1 MEWKKIINAVAP
13 VLGTALGGPM
23 AGAAVKV
30 IAGAVLGDE
39 NATEQQVT
47 EAVMQGLSPEALV
60 KLREADN
67 AFKVRMREL
76 DIDLAKLNAAT
87 EQAYLSD
94 VQDARQSHGGSLGV
108 FWLGIAIL
116 LTFAGVMVAVLWGG
130 YALLVS
136 PDPIKDESMKA
147 IVSALIGTVVGYV
160 AANAQQ
166 VVGYFFGSSKG
177 SADKTDALAA
187 AVRGVGQR

>member
-39 NATEQQVT
+39 NASEQQVT

-147 IVSALIGTVVGYV
+147 IVSALIGTVVGY
-160 AANAQQ
+160 
-166 VVGYFFGSSKG
+166 FFGSSKG
-177 SADKTDALAA
+177 SADKTEALAA

>member
-1 MEWKKIINAVAP
+1 MEWKKIISAVAP

-23 AGAAVKV
+23 AGAAIKV

-39 NATEQQVT
+39 NAPASQVT

-87 EQAYLSD
+87 ERAYLND
-94 VQDARQSHGGSLGV
+94 VQDARQSHGGSVGV

>member
-1 MEWKKIINAVAP
+1 
-13 VLGTALGGPM
+13 
-23 AGAAVKV
+23 
-30 IAGAVLGDE
+30 
-39 NATEQQVT
+39 
-47 EAVMQGLSPEALV
+47 
-60 KLREADN
+60 
-67 AFKVRMREL
+67 MREL

-116 LTFAGVMVAVLWGG
+116 LTFAGVMVAVLWGSFQMIAG
-130 YALLVS
+130 LI
-136 PDPIKDESMKA
+136 PIKDAGFASTVA
-147 IVSALIGTVVGYV
+147 GLVGTVIGYV

-187 AVRGVGQR
+187 AVRNVGQR